1 MLIYAGVDEAGY
13 GPMLGPLCVACS
25 VFVVH
30 GHDPA
35 AGAPDLWGMMGST
48 ICRAGEDRGGRIA
61 IDDSKKLKGANS
73 GATHPLK
80 RLERGVLTMLAASP
94 NATLIE
100 RDDELLNALG
110 TTAPAPPW
118 YAGVTPL
125 PVAHDADLLRID
137 AARLSRALAGAAI
150 EPACFAAEVIDAG
163 EFNEQLDRLR
173 NKATI
178 NFAAAMRLVDR
189 VWRQWPAAHP
199 RIIIDRHGG
208 RTYYREALQDTFP
221 GAHITIVAEEDAF
234 SRYRLER
241 DGSLLTITFTAEG
254 ESKHL
259 PVALAS
265 MIAKYAREL
274 LMSRL
279 NRFFQNRIP
288 ELKPTAGY
296 VQDGRRFVRE
306 IGPVARSL
314 RIDTRALV
322 RRV

>member
-1 MLIYAGVDEAGY
+1 MLIYAGIDEAGY

-25 VFVVH
+25 AFVLH
-30 GHDPA
+30 RHDPA
-35 AGAPDLWGMMGST
+35 AGAPDLWKVLEPAC
-48 ICRAGEDRGGRIA
+48 CRAGGDRGGRIA

-80 RLERGVLTMLAASP
+80 RLERGVMTMMAAAPCGGLFDSD
-94 NATLIE
+94 AG
-100 RDDELLNALG
+100 LLGALG
-110 TTAPAPPW
+110 ASAPSRRWYEGTT
-118 YAGVTPL
+118 TL
-125 PVAHDADLLRID
+125 PVANDADLLRID
-137 AARLSRALAGAAI
+137 AARLSRALAGAAV
-150 EPACFAAEVIDAG
+150 EPALFAAEIIDAG
-163 EFNEQLDRLR
+163 EFNEQLGRFR

-189 VWRQWPAAHP
+189 VWRRWPGGHP

-208 RTYYREALQDTFP
+208 RTHYREPLQDTFP
-221 GAHITIVAEEDAF
+221 GAHIAIVAEEDAF

-241 DGSLLTITFTAEG
+241 DGSMLTITFTAEG

-265 MIAKYAREL
+265 MIAKYTREL
-274 LMSRL
+274 LMARL
-279 NRFFQNRIP
+279 NRFFRSRVP

-306 IGPVARSL
+306 IGPVVRSL
-314 RIDTRALV
+314 RIDTNDLV
-322 RRV
+322 RQA